1 MPSNIAIGELAR
13 RTGTAASALRYY
25 ERIGLLP
32 PAERAGGRRHYP
44 ASSADRLALIRLCQD
59 AGFTLAEIRR
69 LLAGSLGRGTLS
81 RLAEGKIDELDTRIL
96 QAQRAKQLLQ
106 HALACP
112 HRDLLTC
119 PNFRAALQARREP
132 SRGPSAPIASETP
145 ASEPAAMAR
154 GAGSSPG
161 RTGERARAGA
171 ARWRS

>member
-1 MPSNIAIGELAR
+1 MSANQTALPIGELAR

-44 ASSADRLALIRLCQD
+44 PSTADRLALIRLCQD
-59 AGFTLAEIRR
+59 AGFTLSEIRD
-69 LLAGSLGRGTLS
+69 LLSASSLRRRALS
-81 RLAEGKIDELDTRIL
+81 RLAEGKIYELDARIA
-96 QAQRAKQLLQ
+96 QAQRAKQLLE

-132 SRGPSAPIASETP
+132 SDSPSA
-145 ASEPAAMAR
+145 EPNAR
-154 GAGSSPG
+154 V
-161 RTGERARAGA
+161 TVT
-171 ARWRS
+171 